1 MLPRLHLDWETR
13 STVDIR
19 NTGMHV
25 YCEHPSTSIWLC
37 RYRFEGDTAVGEWR
51 RGQPFPERLLKHVLH
66 GGVVVAHN
74 AGFERTV
81 WNAVLPRQLGYAVP
95 LMTIEQQDCTMA
107 RAYAMG
113 LPGSLELVAKIV
125 DAPVQKDMTGSANMK
140 RMAKPRRVNPDG
152 TIVWW
157 DDLERIQNLSDYCRD
172 DVLAE
177 EGVDDVLPA
186 LSKDD
191 RETWVMDQRMNE
203 RGIHLDIH
211 FAARAWDVVEVARGR
226 LDKKMCAL
234 TGGVVS
240 ACSRRQA
247 LVEWLNDRGHSVT
260 SLAKGAIEEVQ
271 AAIAARSDVLA
282 KRAVELYVQGNKT
295 STSKLKKVQ
304 ETVCAD
310 GRSRGTVQCH
320 GAFTGRWSG
329 RLWQPQNLK
338 RLADDDGPVIRL
350 ATAIILQY
358 APEKACDILE
368 AAFADVI
375 ETISLCMRSVVCA
388 EDGHELIGADYSN
401 IEGRLI
407 AWLAGATLKL
417 EAFAAQ
423 DRKEGYDLYNLSYA
437 KSFGI
442 DVSTMPKKSFMRQI
456 GKVQEL
462 ACIAEG
468 QRVLT
473 DHGLLAIEDVQK
485 SHKVWDGVEFVSHD
499 GVVFRGVRECIEWDG
514 LIATPDHLVW
524 AGELG
529 QVAFGYAA
537 SRKTRLTVSGNR
549 GSPIRVGEDHI
560 SRKTLE
566 RELEGCL
573 CGGSMHRLS
582 ARRMDRAR
590 GADPWEIERLPELF
604 ATASCSEMAGEALLS
619 SKTEM
624 HQPERRGLPEL
635 GCEGCEVSVRLSNGN
650 GRMGGSEPRTGE
662 RQTAR
667 PDRQQRPLRTREHSL
682 GVSQGEY
689 GELQTRGARKT
700 YDIRLAGPRNRFTVE
715 GRLVHNCGYQGSVG
729 AYVNMAANYRIK
741 PEEIAELVLKNCTQD
756 DYDKAAWAYRQPG
769 VNHFDLDREVW
780 IGLKIVVNLWRAS
793 PLNADV
799 AQFWWDLQDA
809 ALEAV
814 TNPGRVV
821 YVGKT
826 GKIAYVVSNGFMW
839 CRLPTGKCLPY
850 CNPRVRTKTTLRA
863 RDDGAEYE
871 QITRSVEYDGWD
883 GEKKKWGTIHLYGGL
898 QANHVTQ
905 GTAAEIMKRGMKNLE
920 AGASL
925 WGGNLV
931 EQTMLQRQLRPQPFA
946 NILTVHDEAMS
957 EVKEAENDAQRDDL
971 ICIFETLM
979 LDVGPEFTGL
989 PLAASGWMDKRY
1001 VK

>member
-1 MLPRLHLDWETR
+1 MSLLRLHLDWETR

-25 YCEHPSTSIWLC
+25 YCEHPTTSIWLC
-37 RYRFEGDTAVGEWR
+37 RYRFEGDTTVGEWR
-51 RGQPFPERLLKHVLH
+51 RGQPFPQRLIDHVAA
-66 GGVVVAHN
+66 GGVIVAHN

-81 WNAVLPRQLGYAVP
+81 WNVVLPRQLGYAVP

-113 LPGSLELVAKIV
+113 LPGALEIVAKIV

-140 RMAKPRRVNPDG
+140 RMAKPRKINPDG
-152 TIVWW
+152 SVIWW
-157 DDLERIQNLSDYCRD
+157 DEPDRIQQLSDYCKD

-177 EGVDDVLPA
+177 EGVDNVLPA

-203 RGIHLDIH
+203 RGIHLDVN
-211 FAARAWDVVEVARGR
+211 FAAKAWDVVEVERGR
-226 LDKKMCAL
+226 LDKKMNAL
-234 TGGVVS
+234 TGGVVT

-247 LVEWLNDRGHSVT
+247 LVDWLNARGHNVT
-260 SLAKGAIEEVQ
+260 SLAKGAIEDVQ
-271 AAIAARSDVLA
+271 AAIAVRADALA
-282 KRAVELYVQGNKT
+282 KRAVELYVQANRT

-338 RLADDDGPVIRL
+338 RLGDDDGPIIRL
-350 ATAIILQY
+350 ATIIILQY
-358 APEKACDILE
+358 DAETACNILE
-368 AAFADVI
+368 AAFGDVI
-375 ETISLCMRSVVCA
+375 EVISLCMRSVVCA
-388 EDGHELIGADYSN
+388 EEGHELIGADYSN

-437 KSFGI
+437 NSFGI
-442 DVSTMPKKSFMRQI
+442 DVTTMPKKSFMRQI

-462 ACIAEG
+462 A
-468 QRVLT
+468 L
-473 DHGLLAIEDVQK
+473 
-485 SHKVWDGVEFVSHD
+485 
-499 GVVFRGVRECIEWDG
+499 
-514 LIATPDHLVW
+514 
-524 AGELG
+524 
-529 QVAFGYAA
+529 
-537 SRKTRLTVSGNR
+537 
-549 GSPIRVGEDHI
+549 
-560 SRKTLE
+560 
-566 RELEGCL
+566 
-573 CGGSMHRLS
+573 
-582 ARRMDRAR
+582 
-590 GADPWEIERLPELF
+590 
-604 ATASCSEMAGEALLS
+604 
-619 SKTEM
+619 
-624 HQPERRGLPEL
+624 
-635 GCEGCEVSVRLSNGN
+635 
-650 GRMGGSEPRTGE
+650 
-662 RQTAR
+662 
-667 PDRQQRPLRTREHSL
+667 
-682 GVSQGEY
+682 
-689 GELQTRGARKT
+689 
-700 YDIRLAGPRNRFTVE
+700 
-715 GRLVHNCGYQGSVG
+715 GYQGSIG
-729 AYVNMAANYRIK
+729 AYINMAANYGIK

-756 DYDKAAWAYRQPG
+756 DYDKAAWAYKQPG
-769 VNHFDLDREVW
+769 ANHFDLDREVW

-821 YVGKT
+821 HVGKT
-826 GKIAYVVSNGFMW
+826 GRIAYVVSNGFMW
-839 CRLPTGKCLPY
+839 CQLPTGKCLAY
-850 CNPRVRTKTTLRA
+850 CNPRVRTKTTTRV
-863 RDDGAEYE
+863 REDGSEYE
-871 QITRSVEYDGWD
+871 QVSRSVEYDGWD

-920 AGASL
+920 AGKCL
-925 WGGNLV
+925 WGGTLASNLR
-931 EQTMLQRQLRPQPFA
+931 QRVGALRCFQ
-946 NILTVHDEAMS
+946 NILTVHDEAMA
-957 EVKEAENDAQRDDL
+957 EVKECENDEQRAEL

-979 LDVGPEFTGL
+979 LDVGPEFNGL